1 MSRRDKNSLFA
12 RMMANGGFDDEEGGA
27 ESSGSGSTSE
37 KKEKSSKSM
46 KRTPSEERLFQ
57 SRRKDRESRSGLR
70 KLKQTERVKREE
82 EVKLAKM
89 KGVKVKAKS
98 QVSVSYD
105 DSLAAKDEQD
115 YNRNDPSTW
124 SKTGGETCSCLYGN
138 PCVDQYICQDWDNRF
153 EVATKNGWKLAKK

>member
-1 MSRRDKNSLFA
+1 MVFFGQNISDALDRKFI
-12 RMMANGGFDDEEGGA
+12 
-27 ESSGSGSTSE
+27 
-37 KKEKSSKSM
+37 SKTM
-46 KRTPSEERLFQ
+46 KAPL
-57 SRRKDRESRSGLR
+57 L
-70 KLKQTERVKREE
+70 KREE